1 MGFEPVTVLSHWQLY
16 ERLGLYEPTYL
27 VSRVTVTRGCLQVRL
42 TPSNLFV

>member
-27 VSRVTVTRGCLQVRL
+27 SESRNRDSGVSSG
-42 TPSNLFV
+42 